1 MSNTVSAEA
10 GPSRPRSSLNEV
22 DSTRVKLGGSDV
34 ANGNS
39 DGEGASQAAAS
50 SSSAPN
56 TTPSF
61 FPTPALDHAFG
72 GIAAGAV
79 ATVCM
84 NPLDLIKTKYQVDT
98 SRPRP
103 ISFGKRSGTAAP
115 IYAQAASLAAADVK
129 GKGRAVD
136 VNLRSAA
143 PPRHGWKYYALGGR
157 IGNDMIGSLNDIVK
171 ADGWKGLYR
180 GLSPNVAG
188 NSASWGLYFLFYTMI
203 KERMSANDTTP
214 DPTTGAPRK
223 LSAGQHLLAASE
235 SGAITALITNP
246 IWVVKTR
253 MFTTPQSSAAAAAT
267 TAASGQAPPEVYRGL
282 WHGLISTYRTEGI
295 RGLYKGAG
303 LALFGVSNGA
313 IQFMAYEELKKWRT
327 SVAARRI
334 SDSNASDTN
343 ASTASRSAAVD
354 TSMIK
359 LANTEYVIMSGVSKV
374 AAILLTYP
382 YQVVRSRIQNH
393 ATSHIYPN
401 ISTCI
406 RLTYTQEGL
415 RAFYKGLVP
424 NLVRIIPGTCVTF
437 VVYENVSWALKGLRG
452 EGCSRKSKRSGS
464 SGRWKRAARRRPLAP

>member
-1 MSNTVSAEA
+1 MSRTTNAEA
-10 GPSRPRSSLNEV
+10 GPSRSTFTGA
-22 DSTRVKLGGSDV
+22 DTTRVKLGSTDV
-34 ANGNS
+34 ANSTG
-39 DGEGASQAAAS
+39 DGEGASQAVAS
-50 SSSAPN
+50 TSAVPP

-79 ATVCM
+79 ATICM

-98 SRPRP
+98 SKPRP
-103 ISFGKRSGTAAP
+103 LSFRQRAAALASDASAASADSKGKARALDPASASGTARN
-115 IYAQAASLAAADVK
+115 V
-129 GKGRAVD
+129 AV
-136 VNLRSAA
+136 
-143 PPRHGWKYYALGGR
+143 RHGWKYYATGGR
-157 IGNDMIGSLNDIVK
+157 IGNDMIGALNDIVK
-171 ADGWKGLYR
+171 VDGWKGLYR

-188 NSASWGLYFLFYTMI
+188 NSASWGLYFLWYTMI
-203 KERMSANDTTP
+203 KERMSASDSNQ
-214 DPTTGAPRK
+214 DPTTGEPKK

-235 SGAITALITNP
+235 SGAITALMTNP

-253 MFTTPQSSAAAAAT
+253 MFTTPRSLASAST
-267 TAASGQAPPEVYRGL
+267 STVGGQARAPPEVYRGL
-282 WHGLISTYRTEGI
+282 WHGLVSIYRTEGV

-327 SVAARRI
+327 NVAARKL
-334 SDSNASDTN
+334 T
-343 ASTASRSAAVD
+343 RSPSSAGNIGAVD

-359 LANTEYVIMSGVSKV
+359 LSNAEYVIMSGVSKV

-393 ATSHIYPN
+393 TTSHIYPN

-424 NLVRIIPGTCVTF
+424 NLVRILPGTCVTF
-437 VVYENVSWALKGLRG
+437 VVYENVSWALKGL
-452 EGCSRKSKRSGS
+452 
-464 SGRWKRAARRRPLAP
+464 ARRRIQKQQQQQQQQIIETDTSA